1 MVSHWEE
8 PRMTQSQRPP
18 ALIATGLNKSYGALA
33 VTRDVSL
40 SVPQGSALGVIG
52 PNGAGKTTLFNLIT
66 GTVRADSGRL
76 ALFGT
81 DITELDARC
90 RCLAGIARS
99 FQVPQP
105 FGGLTVFE
113 NVLIAAAFGR
123 SLRERAA
130 RPHACS
136 ALDLTGLAHRADAL
150 AGGLTLLD
158 RKRLELARALA
169 SGPRLLLLDEIAGG
183 MTEAEC
189 LTLVDLIGSIRA
201 SGVTII
207 WIEHVLHALLK
218 VVDRILVLDFGKVIA
233 EGPPD
238 EILRD
243 PQVTSVYLGPEVA
256 A

>member
-1 MVSHWEE
+1 
-8 PRMTQSQRPP
+8 MTPDSAPQ
-18 ALIATGLNKSYGALA
+18 ALTATGLNKSYGAIA

-40 SVPQGSALGVIG
+40 SVPEGGALGIIG

-66 GTVRADSGRL
+66 GTVPAGTGQIT
-76 ALFGT
+76 LFGQ
-81 DITELDARC
+81 DITRMDARQ

-105 FGGLTVFE
+105 FSGLTTFE

-123 SLRERAA
+123 GLSEKAA
-130 RPHACS
+130 RPHARA
-136 ALDLTGLAHRADAL
+136 ALEMTGLAPKADVL
-150 AGGLTLLD
+150 AGTLTLLD

-169 SGPRLLLLDEIAGG
+169 TGPRLLLLDEIAGG

-189 LTLVDLIGSIRA
+189 VTLVELIRDIRG
-201 SGVTII
+201 SGVTIV

-238 EILRD
+238 TILSD
-243 PQVTSVYLGPEVA
+243 PHVTSVYLGPEEA

>member
-1 MVSHWEE
+1 MVSSWEE
-8 PRMTQSQRPP
+8 PRMTPHKEP
-18 ALIATGLNKSYGALA
+18 AALSATGLNKSYGALA

-40 SVPQGSALGVIG
+40 SVPQRSALGIIG

-66 GTVRADSGRL
+66 GTVRADSGRIS
-76 ALFGT
+76 LFGA
-81 DITELDARC
+81 DITQMDARG
-90 RCLAGIARS
+90 RCLGGIARS
-99 FQVPQP
+99 FQVPHP
-105 FGGLTVFE
+105 FSGLSVFE

-123 SLRERAA
+123 GLSERAA
-130 RPHACS
+130 KPHARA
-136 ALDLTGLAHRADAL
+136 ALEITGLWPRANSL
-150 AGGLTLLD
+150 AGALTLLD

-189 LTLVDLIGSIRA
+189 ETLVDLIRAIRS

-218 VVDRILVLDFGKVIA
+218 VVDRIVVLDFGKIIA

-238 EILRD
+238 AILSD
-243 PQVTSVYLGPEVA
+243 PQVTSVYLGPEVSA
-256 A
+256 

>member
-1 MVSHWEE
+1 
-8 PRMTQSQRPP
+8 MTPNQAP
-18 ALIATGLNKSYGALA
+18 AALTATGLSKSYGALA

-40 SVPQGSALGVIG
+40 SVSQGSALGVIG

-66 GTVRADSGRL
+66 GTVRADSGQIS
-76 ALFGT
+76 LFGV
-81 DITELDARC
+81 DITQMDARR
-90 RCLAGIARS
+90 RCLGGIARS

-105 FGGLTVFE
+105 FAGLSVFE

-123 SLRERAA
+123 GLSERAA
-130 RPHACS
+130 GPHARA
-136 ALDLTGLAHRADAL
+136 ALDLTGLGPKADGL
-150 AGGLTLLD
+150 AGALTLLD

-189 LTLVDLIGSIRA
+189 ATLVDLIRA
-201 SGVTII
+201 VRSSGVTII

-218 VVDRILVLDFGKVIA
+218 VVDRIVVLDFGKVIA

-238 EILRD
+238 AILSD
-243 PQVTSVYLGPEVA
+243 PQVTSVYLGPEVSP
-256 A
+256 